1 MSRCEYCGR
10 ENEQSAVTCHECGMA
25 LVVPLEVPPLIN
37 YSIPPFDAAPPI
49 IDRPELNAGRA
60 TLILVL
66 TFLGQSLARPW

>member
-1 MSRCEYCGR
+1 
-10 ENEQSAVTCHECGMA
+10 MA